1 MNPVLQ
7 ALNNSNFRPFNG
19 TAEDAKKQ
27 VLGMINQMNPQQRTN
42 FNRMLPIISKV
53 AAAKGVDTSA
63 LSELQTRM

>member
-1 MNPVLQ
+1 MNPILQ
-7 ALNNSNFRPFNG
+7 SLNRPMFNG
-19 TAEDAKKQ
+19 SADDAKKQ
-27 VLGMINQMNPQQRTN
+27 VLRMISNMNPQQRTN